1 MILEAIVGSD
11 SGLLLRSFLKIAT
24 ILTTFKTYQTYL
36 KVIKRLQIWLNTLAR
51 ASFPYLKCMPKR
63 LSIFA
68 ALAVLIE

>member
-1 MILEAIVGSD
+1 MILEAMVGSD
-11 SGLLLRSFLKIAT
+11 SGLLLRSFLKVAT

-36 KVIKRLQIWLNTLAR
+36 KLIKRLQIWLNTLAR

>member
-11 SGLLLRSFLKIAT
+11 SGLLLRSFLKVAT
-24 ILTTFKTYQTYL
+24 IFITFETYQTYL

-63 LSIFA
+63 LSIFV

>member
-11 SGLLLRSFLKIAT
+11 SGLLLRSFLKVAT

-36 KVIKRLQIWLNTLAR
+36 KLIKRLQIWLNILAR

>member
-1 MILEAIVGSD
+1 MILEAIVASD
-11 SGLLLRSFLKIAT
+11 SELLLRSSLKVAT

-51 ASFPYLKCMPKR
+51 TSFPYLKCMPKR